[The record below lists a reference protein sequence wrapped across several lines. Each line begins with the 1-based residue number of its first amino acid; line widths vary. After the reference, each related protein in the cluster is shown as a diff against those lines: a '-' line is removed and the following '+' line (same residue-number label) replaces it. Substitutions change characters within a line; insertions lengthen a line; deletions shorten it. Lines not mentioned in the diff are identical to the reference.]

1 MIRTGFFI
9 QKRKRRFFGLPLL
22 IIVSVLLFCS
32 LLASF
37 LLPHVAEQGTV
48 AEIWV
53 DDRLVRQVDLVS
65 AEEEIFSP
73 CEGVEIAIRE
83 QTLGFVSSDCPDQTC
98 VHSGMLSKKGE
109 VAICL
114 PKGVRILLVGGKDE
128 IDAIL

>member
-1 MIRTGFFI
+1 M
-9 QKRKRRFFGLPLL
+9 QKRERRFFSLPLL
-22 IIVSVLLFCS
+22 TTLSVLLFCS
-32 LLASF
+32 LLITF
-37 LLPHVAEQGTV
+37 LLPYVTEQGTV

-83 QTLGFVSSDCPDQTC
+83 QTIGFVSSDCPDQTC

-114 PKGVRILLVGGKDE
+114 PKGVRILLVAGKDE
-128 IDAIL
+128 IDAML

>member
-1 MIRTGFFI
+1 M
-9 QKRKRRFFGLPLL
+9 QKRERRFFSLSLL
-22 IIVSVLLFCS
+22 ITLSVLLFCS
-32 LLASF
+32 LLITF
-37 LLPHVAEQGTV
+37 LLPYVTEQGTV

-53 DDRLVRQVDLVS
+53 DDRLVRQIDLLS

-83 QTLGFVSSDCPDQTC
+83 QTIGFVSSDCPDQTC
-98 VHSGMLSKKGE
+98 VHSGMLSKRGE
-109 VAICL
+109 VALCL

>member
-1 MIRTGFFI
+1 M
-9 QKRKRRFFGLPLL
+9 QKRERRFFSLPLL
-22 IIVSVLLFCS
+22 TTLSVLLFCS
-32 LLASF
+32 LLITF
-37 LLPHVAEQGTV
+37 LLPYVTEQGTV

-65 AEEEIFSP
+65 AEEEVFSP

-83 QTLGFVSSDCPDQTC
+83 QTIGFVSSDCPDQTC

-114 PKGVRILLVGGKDE
+114 PKGVRILLVAGKDE
-128 IDAIL
+128 IDAML

>member
-1 MIRTGFFI
+1 MRVGFCM
-9 QKRKRRFFGLPLL
+9 QKRERRFFSLPLL
-22 IIVSVLLFCS
+22 TTLSVLLFCS
-32 LLASF
+32 LLITF
-37 LLPHVAEQGTV
+37 LLPYVTEQGTV

-83 QTLGFVSSDCPDQTC
+83 QTIGFVSSDCPDQTC

-114 PKGVRILLVGGKDE
+114 PKGVRILLVAGKDE
-128 IDAIL
+128 IDAML